1 MLSEETLLFIIGG
14 LGGSIAILALWVIT
28 IYRRLGRFMKGSS
41 GASLEGM
48 LNRIVGEEEAI
59 KDFTRRLAER
69 TNILEEKAKQNA
81 GSIGVVRFNAFS
93 DTGGNQSFATALL
106 NEKGTG
112 VLLSGISGRDRMS
125 VYAKPVE
132 QFSSTYDLSPEEK
145 DAIQKAR
152 A

>member
-14 LGGSIAILALWVIT
+14 LGGSIAILALWLVAL
-28 IYRRLGRFMKGSS
+28 YRRVGRFMKGSA
-41 GASLEGM
+41 GASFEGM
-48 LNRIVGEEEAI
+48 LNRIVSEEEAI
-59 KDFTRRLAER
+59 KDFTRTLAER
-69 TNILEEKAKQNA
+69 TSVLEEKARQYA
-81 GSIGVVRFNAFS
+81 GNIGVVRFNAFG
-93 DTGGNQSFATALL
+93 DTGGNQSFVTAFL

-112 VLLSGISGRDRMS
+112 VLISGISGRDRMS

>member
-28 IYRRLGRFMKGSS
+28 IYRRLGRFMRGSA

-48 LNRIVGEEEAI
+48 LNRIVTEEEAI

-69 TNILEEKAKQNA
+69 TNMLEEKAKQNA
-81 GSIGVVRFNAFS
+81 GSIGVVRFNAFG

>member
-1 MLSEETLLFIIGG
+1 M
-14 LGGSIAILALWVIT
+14 
-28 IYRRLGRFMKGSS
+28 
-41 GASLEGM
+41 
-48 LNRIVGEEEAI
+48 
-59 KDFTRRLAER
+59 
-69 TNILEEKAKQNA
+69 LEEKAKQNA
-81 GSIGVVRFNAFS
+81 GSIGLVRFNAFS
-93 DTGGNQSFATALL
+93 DTGGNQSFSTALL

-112 VLLSGISGRDRMS
+112 ILLSGISGRDRMS